1 MVYILNVLYMYE
13 NSPFKGFH
21 ALTIANIDIT
31 TSMYRHVI
39 SNIIAFI
46 IDGQCMFNANGYYGT
61 TTTTT
66 QTNHNYIAQTKT

>member
-1 MVYILNVLYMYE
+1 MYE

-31 TSMYRHVI
+31 TSMYCHVI

-46 IDGQCMFNANGYYGT
+46 IDGQCMFNANGYYNNYG
-61 TTTTT
+61 TTTT
-66 QTNHNYIAQTKT
+66 QTNHNYIAQTKTQTKSKQ